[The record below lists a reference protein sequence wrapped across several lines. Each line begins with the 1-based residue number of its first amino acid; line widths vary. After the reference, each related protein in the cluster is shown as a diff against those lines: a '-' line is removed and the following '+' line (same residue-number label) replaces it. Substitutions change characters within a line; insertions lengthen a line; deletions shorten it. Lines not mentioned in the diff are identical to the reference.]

1 MTITQLKYTLAVAEY
16 GNFTTASEKC
26 FVTQPTLSMQ
36 VQKLEEELGVTI
48 FNRSTKPLQVTE
60 VGEKVLNQARKII
73 EESTRMNDVISEE
86 KGVIGGTLKVGIIPT
101 VTSTLLPLF
110 LNIFTKKHKNVD
122 LKIEEFNTETIVQK
136 LEDNSIDCAIA
147 ATPLNNE
154 KVIER
159 PLYYE
164 PFVAYVPKHHS
175 LSGNKYL
182 EIDDLTNGDLL
193 ILQDGHCFRNQVLN
207 LCSLEDL
214 NKQYELK
221 SGSFETLINL
231 SNNGPWMTIIPYLHS
246 NNLSPKNIENV
257 IPFQDPAPAREISM
271 IYSKSQLKLPVIN
284 ALMSNISSVI
294 RGQIKYND
302 IKIMLSLI
310 HI

>member
-1 MTITQLKYTLAVAEY
+1 MTITQLKYTLAVAEH

-86 KGVIGGTLKVGIIPT
+86 KGTIGGTLKVGIIPT

-147 ATPLNNE
+147 ATPLSND

-207 LCSLEDL
+207 LCSVEDL

-246 NNLSPKNIENV
+246 NNLSPKNIENI

-302 IKIMLSLI
+302 IKIMSPVSV
-310 HI
+310 

>member
-1 MTITQLKYTLAVAEY
+1 MTITQLKYTLAVAEH
-16 GNFTTASEKC
+16 GNFTTASDKC

-60 VGEKVLNQARKII
+60 IGDKILSQARKII

-86 KGVIGGTLKVGIIPT
+86 KGIIGGTLKVGIIPT
-101 VTSTLLPLF
+101 VSSTLLPLF
-110 LNIFTKKHKNVD
+110 LNIFTKKHNNVD
-122 LKIEEFNTETIVQK
+122 LKIEEFNTETITQK

-147 ATPLNNE
+147 ATPLNSL
-154 KVIER
+154 KIIER

-164 PFVAYVPKHHS
+164 PFVAYVPRHHS
-175 LSGNKYL
+175 LSNH
-182 EIDDLTNGDLL
+182 DLLDVEDLSNGDLL
-193 ILQDGHCFRNQVLN
+193 ILKDGHCFRNQILN
-207 LCSLEDL
+207 ICTLEDL

-231 SNNGPWMTIIPYLHS
+231 SNSGPWMTIIPSLHS
-246 NNLSPKNIENV
+246 NNLSDKNLENI
-257 IPFQDPAPAREISM
+257 IPFRDPAPAREISM

-284 ALMSNISSVI
+284 ALVTTISSVI

-302 IKIMLSLI
+302 IKIMSPVS
-310 HI
+310 

>member
-1 MTITQLKYTLAVAEY
+1 
-16 GNFTTASEKC
+16 
-26 FVTQPTLSMQ
+26 MQ

-48 FNRSTKPLQVTE
+48 FNRSTKPLKVTE

-73 EESTRMNDVISEE
+73 EESSRMDDIISEE

-110 LNIFTKKHKNVD
+110 LNIFTKKHKNVK
-122 LKIEEFNTETIVQK
+122 LKIEEFNTETLIDK
-136 LEDNSIDCAIA
+136 LDDGSVDCAIA
-147 ATPLNNE
+147 ATPLNND
-154 KVIER
+154 KILER
-159 PLYYE
+159 PLFYE
-164 PFVAYVPKHHS
+164 PFVAYVPSHHS

-182 EIDDLTNGDLL
+182 EIDDLSNGNLL

-214 NKQYELK
+214 NKEYELR

-246 NNLSPKNIENV
+246 NNLSPKDLQNI

-284 ALMSNISSVI
+284 ALMSTISSVI

-302 IKIMLSLI
+302 IKIMSPVSV
-310 HI
+310 

>member
-48 FNRSTKPLQVTE
+48 FNRSTKPLKVTD
-60 VGEKVLNQARKII
+60 VGEKVLLQARKIVD
-73 EESTRMNDVISEE
+73 ESSRMDDVISEE
-86 KGVIGGTLKVGIIPT
+86 KGIIGGTLKVVIIPT
-101 VTSTLLPLF
+101 VSSTLLPLF
-110 LNIFTKKHKNVD
+110 LNIFIKKHKNVE
-122 LKIEEFNTETIVQK
+122 LKIEEYNTDTLSKK
-136 LEDNSIDCAIA
+136 LEDNTIDCAIA
-147 ATPLNNE
+147 ATPLNNS
-154 KVIER
+154 KIIER
-159 PLYYE
+159 PIYYE
-164 PFVAYVPKHHS
+164 PFVAYVPEHHF
-175 LSGNKYL
+175 LSGNKSIGL
-182 EIDDLTNGDLL
+182 DDLSNSDLL

-207 LCSLEDL
+207 LCSIDDI

-246 NNLSPKNIENV
+246 NNLSSNNIQNI
-257 IPFQDPAPAREISM
+257 IPFEDPSPAREISM

-284 ALMSNISSVI
+284 ALMDTISSVI

-302 IKIMLSLI
+302 IKIMSPASV
-310 HI
+310 

>member
-60 VGEKVLNQARKII
+60 VGEKVLIQARKIV
-73 EESTRMNDVISEE
+73 EESSRMNDVISEE
-86 KGVIGGTLKVGIIPT
+86 KGIIGGTFKVGIIPT
-101 VTSTLLPLF
+101 VSSTLLPLF
-110 LNIFTKKHKNVD
+110 LNIFINKHKNVD
-122 LKIEEFNTETIVQK
+122 LKIEEYNTDTISKK
-136 LEDNSIDCAIA
+136 LEDNTIDCAIA
-147 ATPLNNE
+147 ATPLNNS
-154 KVIER
+154 KIIER

-164 PFVAYVPKHHS
+164 PFVAYVPEHHFLSSNKS
-175 LSGNKYL
+175 LEL
-182 EIDDLTNGDLL
+182 DDLSNSDLL
-193 ILQDGHCFRNQVLN
+193 ILEDGHCFRNQVLN
-207 LCSLEDL
+207 LCNLDDL

-246 NNLSPKNIENV
+246 NNLSSNNIQNI
-257 IPFQDPAPAREISM
+257 IPFEDPAPAREISM

-284 ALMSNISSVI
+284 ALMDTISSVI

-302 IKIMLSLI
+302 IKIMSPASV
-310 HI
+310 

>member
-1 MTITQLKYTLAVAEY
+1 MTITQLKYTLAVAEH

-147 ATPLNNE
+147 ATPLSND

-164 PFVAYVPKHHS
+164 PFVAYVPRHHS

-246 NNLSPKNIENV
+246 NNLSPKNIENI

-302 IKIMLSLI
+302 IKIMSPVSV
-310 HI
+310 

>member
-48 FNRSTKPLQVTE
+48 FNRSTKPLQVTD
-60 VGEKVLNQARKII
+60 VGEKVLFQARKIV
-73 EESTRMNDVISEE
+73 EESSRMNDVISEE
-86 KGVIGGTLKVGIIPT
+86 KGIIGGTLKVGIIPT
-101 VTSTLLPLF
+101 VSPTILPLF
-110 LNIFTKKHKNVD
+110 LNVFIKKHKNVE
-122 LKIEEFNTETIVQK
+122 LKIEEYNTDTLSKK
-136 LEDNSIDCAIA
+136 LEDNTIDCAIA
-147 ATPLNNE
+147 ATPLNNS
-154 KVIER
+154 KIIER
-159 PLYYE
+159 PIYYE
-164 PFVAYVPKHHS
+164 PFVAYVPDHHF
-175 LSGNKYL
+175 LSGNKSL
-182 EIDDLTNGDLL
+182 ELDDLSNSDLL

-207 LCSLEDL
+207 LCSIDDI

-246 NNLSPKNIENV
+246 NNLSSNNIQNI
-257 IPFQDPAPAREISM
+257 IPFEDPAPAREISM

-284 ALMSNISSVI
+284 ALMDTISSVI

-302 IKIMLSLI
+302 IKIMSPASV
-310 HI
+310 

>member
-1 MTITQLKYTLAVAEY
+1 MTITQLKYTLAVAEH

-36 VQKLEEELGVTI
+36 VQKLEEELGITI

-86 KGVIGGTLKVGIIPT
+86 KGIIGGTLKVGIIPT

-110 LNIFTKKHKNVD
+110 LNIFTKKYKNVD
-122 LKIEEFNTETIVQK
+122 LKIEEFNTETLVQK

-147 ATPLNNE
+147 ATPLSND
-154 KVIER
+154 KVLER

-182 EIDDLTNGDLL
+182 ELDDLTNGDLL
-193 ILQDGHCFRNQVLN
+193 ILQDGHCFRNQFLN

-246 NNLSPKNIENV
+246 NNLSPKNIENI

-302 IKIMLSLI
+302 IKIMSPVSV
-310 HI
+310 

>member
-1 MTITQLKYTLAVAEY
+1 MTITQLKYTLAVAEH

-302 IKIMLSLI
+302 IKIMSPVSV
-310 HI
+310 

>member
-1 MTITQLKYTLAVAEY
+1 MTITQLKYTLAVAEQ

-60 VGEKVLNQARKII
+60 VGEKVLSQARKII

-101 VTSTLLPLF
+101 VSSTLLPLF

-122 LKIEEFNTETIVQK
+122 LKIEEFNTETIIK
-136 LEDNSIDCAIA
+136 RLEDNTIDCAIA
-147 ATPLNNE
+147 ATPLSNE
-154 KVIER
+154 KIIER

-207 LCSLEDL
+207 LCSLEDI

-246 NNLSPKNIENV
+246 NNLSPKNIENI
-257 IPFQDPAPAREISM
+257 IPFHDPAPAREISM

-302 IKIMLSLI
+302 IKIMSPVSV
-310 HI
+310 

>member
-1 MTITQLKYTLAVAEY
+1 MTITQLKYTLAVAEH

-73 EESTRMNDVISEE
+73 QESTRMNDVISEE
-86 KGVIGGTLKVGIIPT
+86 KGIIGGTLKVGIIPT

-147 ATPLNNE
+147 ATPLSND

-246 NNLSPKNIENV
+246 NNLSPKNIENI

-302 IKIMLSLI
+302 IKIMSPVSV
-310 HI
+310 

>member
-1 MTITQLKYTLAVAEY
+1 
-16 GNFTTASEKC
+16 
-26 FVTQPTLSMQ
+26 MQ

-86 KGVIGGTLKVGIIPT
+86 KGIIGGTLKVGIIPT

-122 LKIEEFNTETIVQK
+122 LKIEEFNTETINQK
-136 LEDNSIDCAIA
+136 LEDNTIDCAIA
-147 ATPLNNE
+147 ATPLNNNRI
-154 KVIER
+154 IER

-164 PFVAYVPKHHS
+164 PFVAYVPNHHF
-175 LSGNKYL
+175 LAGNKVL
-182 EIDDLTNGDLL
+182 EVDDLSNGDIL
-193 ILQDGHCFRNQVLN
+193 ILQDGHCFRDQVLN
-207 LCSLEDL
+207 LCSFEDL

-246 NNLSPKNIENV
+246 NNLSPKNLENI
-257 IPFQDPAPAREISM
+257 IPFQDPSPAREISM

-284 ALMSNISSVI
+284 ALMTTISSVI

-302 IKIMLSLI
+302 IKIMSPVN
-310 HI
+310 

>member
-1 MTITQLKYTLAVAEY
+1 MTITQLKYTLAVAEH

-60 VGEKVLNQARKII
+60 VGDKVLNQARKII

-147 ATPLNNE
+147 ATPLSND

-164 PFVAYVPKHHS
+164 PFVAYVPRHHS

-246 NNLSPKNIENV
+246 NNLSPKNIENI

-302 IKIMLSLI
+302 IKIMSPVSV
-310 HI
+310 

>member
-48 FNRSTKPLQVTE
+48 FNRSTKPLQVTD
-60 VGEKVLNQARKII
+60 VGEKVLFQARKIV
-73 EESTRMNDVISEE
+73 EESSRMNDVISEE
-86 KGVIGGTLKVGIIPT
+86 KGIIGGTLKVGIIPT
-101 VTSTLLPLF
+101 VSSTLLPLF
-110 LNIFTKKHKNVD
+110 LNIFIKKHKNVE
-122 LKIEEFNTETIVQK
+122 LKIEEYNTDTLSKK
-136 LEDNSIDCAIA
+136 LDDNTIDCAIA
-147 ATPLNNE
+147 ATPLNNS
-154 KVIER
+154 KIIER
-159 PLYYE
+159 PIYYE
-164 PFVAYVPKHHS
+164 PFVAYVPEHHF
-175 LSGNKYL
+175 LSGNKSL
-182 EIDDLTNGDLL
+182 GLDDLSNSDLL

-207 LCSLEDL
+207 LCSIDDI

-246 NNLSPKNIENV
+246 NNLSSNNIQNI
-257 IPFQDPAPAREISM
+257 IPFEDPAPAREISM

-284 ALMSNISSVI
+284 ALMDTISSVI

-302 IKIMLSLI
+302 IKIMSPASV
-310 HI
+310 

>member
-1 MTITQLKYTLAVAEY
+1 MTITQLKYTLSVAEY
-16 GNFTTASEKC
+16 GNFTTASERC

-60 VGEKVLNQARKII
+60 VGEKVLRQARKIVD
-73 EESTRMNDVISEE
+73 ESTRMNDVISEE
-86 KGVIGGTLKVGIIPT
+86 KGIIGGTLKVGIIPT
-101 VTSTLLPLF
+101 VSSTLLPLF
-110 LNIFTKKHKNVD
+110 LNIFTKKHKNVE
-122 LKIEEFNTETIVQK
+122 LKIEEFNTETIVKK

-147 ATPLNNE
+147 ATPLTNDRI
-154 KVIER
+154 IER

-164 PFVAYVPKHHS
+164 PFVAYVPKHHG

-182 EIDDLTNGDLL
+182 DVDDLTNGDLL

-207 LCSLEDL
+207 LCTLEDI

-246 NNLSPKNIENV
+246 NNLSANNIENI
-257 IPFQDPAPAREISM
+257 IPFHDPAPAREISM

-284 ALMSNISSVI
+284 ALVSNISSVI

-302 IKIMLSLI
+302 IKIMSPVSA
-310 HI
+310 